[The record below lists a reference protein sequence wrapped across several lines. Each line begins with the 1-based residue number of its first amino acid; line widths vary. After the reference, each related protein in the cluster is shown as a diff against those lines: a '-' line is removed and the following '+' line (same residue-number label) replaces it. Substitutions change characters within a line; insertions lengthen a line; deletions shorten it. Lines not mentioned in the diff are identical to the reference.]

1 MITYRE
7 LREISLSFRR
17 LSSSFLNSSDNDAA
31 VLIQRFKKYID
42 ETPFISELIQH
53 TISGVEYDYHECFK
67 SNVHGGW
74 SEVVPPVDESCHIKA
89 MYDYL
94 SAIIENNCNVRGAAM
109 SYLHTNGKFDEIIQN
124 FLDKSF
130 KPLIDFINDAISKE
144 MILVEEERTP
154 MFTQKIENV
163 YGTVN
168 QQGSGTINSTTF
180 AFPAQA
186 EEILGLLNKIL
197 PSVEVID
204 GIPKSVL
211 EDVKDDLLS
220 VEEQVKSPSPKKNRL
235 QKAITSIKKFL
246 GDFTS
251 KVAVTYAASS
261 ISRIDW
267 DILISKVEEYI
278 ALL

>member
-235 QKAITSIKKFL
+235 HKAITNIKKFL

-261 ISRIDW
+261 ISKIDW